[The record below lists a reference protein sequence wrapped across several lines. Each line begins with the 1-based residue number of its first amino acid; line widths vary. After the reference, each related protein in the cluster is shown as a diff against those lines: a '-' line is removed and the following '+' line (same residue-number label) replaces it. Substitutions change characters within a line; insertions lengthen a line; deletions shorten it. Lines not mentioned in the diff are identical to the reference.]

1 MTSNG
6 SIYLA
11 KSMIYYYLM
20 SIKLIVKSRMA
31 NNTGKKFGGTNSE
44 RYKLK
49 KALIN
54 L

>member
-1 MTSNG
+1 
-6 SIYLA
+6 
-11 KSMIYYYLM
+11 
-20 SIKLIVKSRMA
+20 MA